1 MDKQSKIVLI
11 SGPTASGKSNFA
23 VKIAKK
29 IQGEIIN
36 ADSMQV
42 YKILKIL
49 TARPN
54 KIEQKDIKHH
64 LYGVVDLN
72 KKFSTGQWLELT
84 IKKIKNIKKKKKI
97 PILVGGTGLYFQS
110 LINGLVKIP
119 EIPLKFRNKVRLMS
133 KREGQKKFYKK
144 LLKLDPKVKDRF
156 DPNDMQRSIR
166 AYEIK
171 SYTDIS
177 MYDWLAR
184 TESEFKNSDFL
195 KLYIETKREKLIERI
210 NLRTLNMING
220 GAINEVKKFLKL
232 KIRKDQSVNKVIGIA
247 ELTQYLNHEVTL
259 EEAKELISIKTRQYA
274 KRQATWARTRMTSW
288 KKIKLTRIDD
298 FLTKLNKSL
307 LKLDQRAQLQLDCPN
322 G

>member
-42 YKILKIL
+42 YKNLKTL

-72 KKFSTGQWLELT
+72 KKFSTGQWLELA

-133 KREGQKKFYKK
+133 KRQGQKKFYKK

-156 DPNDMQRSIR
+156 DPNDTQRSIR

-195 KLYIETKREKLIERI
+195 KLYIETKREKLIKRI

-288 KKIKLTRIDD
+288 KKIKPTRIDD
-298 FLTKLNKSL
+298 FIKKLK
-307 LKLDQRAQLQLDCPN
+307 
-322 G
+322 

>member
-1 MDKQSKIVLI
+1 MDKQSKIILI

-29 IQGEIIN
+29 IEGEIIN

-42 YKILKIL
+42 YKKLKIL

-54 KIEQKDIKHH
+54 KQEQKNIKHH
-64 LYGVVDLN
+64 LYGFVDLN
-72 KKFSTGQWLELT
+72 EKFSTGQWLELT
-84 IKKIKNIKKKKKI
+84 IKKIKNIQKKKKI

-144 LLKLDPKVKDRF
+144 LLKLDPKVKDKF
-156 DPNDMQRSIR
+156 DPNDTQRSIR

-259 EEAKELISIKTRQYA
+259 DEAKELISIKTRQYA

-288 KKIKLTRIDD
+288 KKIKPTRIDD
-298 FLTKLNKSL
+298 FIKKLK
-307 LKLDQRAQLQLDCPN
+307 
-322 G
+322 

>member
-1 MDKQSKIVLI
+1 MDKQSKIILI

-29 IQGEIIN
+29 IEGEIIN
-36 ADSMQV
+36 VDSMQV
-42 YKILKIL
+42 YKTLKIL

-54 KIEQKDIKHH
+54 KEEQKNIKHH

-72 KKFSTGQWLELT
+72 EKFSTGQWLELA
-84 IKKIKNIKKKKKI
+84 IKKIKSVQKKKKI

-119 EIPLKFRNKVRLMS
+119 EIPLKFRNKVRLIS
-133 KREGQKKFYKK
+133 KREGQKKFYRK
-144 LLKLDPKVKDRF
+144 LLKLDPKVKDKF
-156 DPNDMQRSIR
+156 DPNDTQRSIR

-177 MYDWLAR
+177 MYDWLAK

-288 KKIKLTRIDD
+288 KKIKPTRIDD
-298 FLTKLNKSL
+298 FIKKLNKSL
-307 LKLDQRAQLQLDCPN
+307 LKLDQ
-322 G
+322 

>member
-1 MDKQSKIVLI
+1 MDKQSKIILI
-11 SGPTASGKSNFA
+11 SGPTASGKSKFA

-29 IQGEIIN
+29 IEGEIIN
-36 ADSMQV
+36 VDSMQV
-42 YKILKIL
+42 YKTLKIL

-54 KIEQKDIKHH
+54 KEEQKNIKHH

-72 KKFSTGQWLELT
+72 EKFSTGQWLELA
-84 IKKIKNIKKKKKI
+84 IKKIKSIQKKKKI

-119 EIPLKFRNKVRLMS
+119 EIPLKFRNKVRLIS

-144 LLKLDPKVKDRF
+144 LLKLDPKVKDKF
-156 DPNDMQRSIR
+156 DPNDTQRSIR

-210 NLRTLNMING
+210 NLRTLNMIND
-220 GAINEVKKFLKL
+220 GAINEVKKFIKL

-288 KKIKLTRIDD
+288 KKIKPTRIDD
-298 FLTKLNKSL
+298 CIKKLNKSL
-307 LKLDQRAQLQLDCPN
+307 LKLDQ
-322 G
+322 

>member
-72 KKFSTGQWLELT
+72 KKFSTGQWLELV

-156 DPNDMQRSIR
+156 DPNDTQRSIR

-259 EEAKELISIKTRQYA
+259 DEAKELISIKTRQYA
-274 KRQATWARTRMTSW
+274 KRQATWARTRMMSW
-288 KKIKLTRIDD
+288 KKIKPTRIDD
-298 FLTKLNKSL
+298 FIKKLK
-307 LKLDQRAQLQLDCPN
+307 
-322 G
+322 

>member
-1 MDKQSKIVLI
+1 MDKQSKIILI

-42 YKILKIL
+42 YKKLKIL

-54 KIEQKDIKHH
+54 KIEQKNIKHH
-64 LYGVVDLN
+64 LYGTVDLN
-72 KKFSTGQWLELT
+72 KKFSTGQWLKLA
-84 IKKIKNIKKKKKI
+84 IKKIKNIQKKKKI

-119 EIPLKFRNKVRLMS
+119 EIPLNFRNKVRLMS

-144 LLKLDPKVKDRF
+144 LLKIDPKIKDKF
-156 DPNDMQRSIR
+156 DPNDTQRSIR

-177 MYDWLAR
+177 MYDWLAK
-184 TESEFKNSDFL
+184 TESEFKDSDFL
-195 KLYIETKREKLIERI
+195 KLYIETKREKLIDKI
-210 NLRTLNMING
+210 NLRTSNMIND

-247 ELTQYLNHEVTL
+247 ELTQYLNKKTTL
-259 EEAKELISIKTRQYA
+259 DQAKELILIKTRQYA

-288 KKIKLTRIDD
+288 KKIKPTKIDD
-298 FLTKLNKSL
+298 LVKKLNKSI
-307 LKLDQRAQLQLDCPN
+307 LKLDQ
-322 G
+322 

>member
-1 MDKQSKIVLI
+1 MDKQSKIILI
-11 SGPTASGKSNFA
+11 SGPTASGKTNFA

-42 YKILKIL
+42 YKKLKIL

-54 KIEQKDIKHH
+54 KTEKKNIKHH

-72 KKFSTGQWLELT
+72 KKFSTGQWLELA

-144 LLKLDPKVKDRF
+144 LLKLDPKVKDKF
-156 DPNDMQRSIR
+156 DPNDTQRSIR

-288 KKIKLTRIDD
+288 KKIKPTRIDD
-298 FLTKLNKSL
+298 FIKKLNKSL
-307 LKLDQRAQLQLDCPN
+307 LKLDQ
-322 G
+322 

>member
-42 YKILKIL
+42 YKNLKIL

-72 KKFSTGQWLELT
+72 KKFSTGQWLDLA

-110 LINGLVKIP
+110 LIDGLVKIP

-144 LLKLDPKVKDRF
+144 LLKVDPKVKDRF
-156 DPNDMQRSIR
+156 DPNDTQRSIR

-171 SYTDIS
+171 SYTNIS
-177 MYDWLAR
+177 MYDWL
-184 TESEFKNSDFL
+184 
-195 KLYIETKREKLIERI
+195 TKTNL
-210 NLRTLNMING
+210 NLRI
-220 GAINEVKKFLKL
+220 
-232 KIRKDQSVNKVIGIA
+232 
-247 ELTQYLNHEVTL
+247 VT
-259 EEAKELISIKTRQYA
+259 
-274 KRQATWARTRMTSW
+274 
-288 KKIKLTRIDD
+288 
-298 FLTKLNKSL
+298 F
-307 LKLDQRAQLQLDCPN
+307 
-322 G
+322 

>member
-1 MDKQSKIVLI
+1 MDKQSKIILI

-72 KKFSTGQWLELT
+72 KKFSTGQWFELA
-84 IKKIKNIKKKKKI
+84 IKKIKNIKRKKKI

-110 LINGLVKIP
+110 LIDGLVKIP

-144 LLKLDPKVKDRF
+144 LLKLDPKVKDKF
-156 DPNDMQRSIR
+156 DPNDTQRSIR

-232 KIRKDQSVNKVIGIA
+232 KIKKDQSVNKVIGIA

-307 LKLDQRAQLQLDCPN
+307 LKLDQ
-322 G
+322 

>member
-1 MDKQSKIVLI
+1 MDKQSKIILI
-11 SGPTASGKSNFA
+11 SGSTASGKSNFA

-29 IQGEIIN
+29 IEGEIIN

-42 YKILKIL
+42 YKKLKIL

-54 KIEQKDIKHH
+54 KQEQKNIKHH
-64 LYGVVDLN
+64 LYGFVDLN
-72 KKFSTGQWLELT
+72 EKFSTGQWLELT
-84 IKKIKNIKKKKKI
+84 IKKIKNIQKKKKI

-144 LLKLDPKVKDRF
+144 LLKLDPKVKDKF
-156 DPNDMQRSIR
+156 DPNDTQRSIR

-171 SYTDIS
+171 SYTDNS
-177 MYDWLAR
+177 MYNWLAS
-184 TESEFKNSDFL
+184 TESEFKNRDFL
-195 KLYIETKREKLIERI
+195 KLFIETKREKLIERI
-210 NLRTLNMING
+210 NLRTLNMINS

-288 KKIKLTRIDD
+288 KKIKPTRIDD
-298 FLTKLNKSL
+298 FIKKLK
-307 LKLDQRAQLQLDCPN
+307 
-322 G
+322 

>member
-1 MDKQSKIVLI
+1 MDRQSKIILI
-11 SGPTASGKSNFA
+11 SGPTASGKSKFA

-42 YKILKIL
+42 YKKLKIL

-54 KIEQKDIKHH
+54 KIDQKNIKHH
-64 LYGVVDLN
+64 LFGTIDLN
-72 KKFSTGQWLELT
+72 KKFSTGQWLELA
-84 IKKIKNIKKKKKI
+84 IKKIKNIQKKKKI

-119 EIPLKFRNKVRLMS
+119 EIPLNFRNKVRLMS

-144 LLKLDPKVKDRF
+144 LLKIDPKIKDKF
-156 DPNDMQRSIR
+156 DPNDTQRSIR

-171 SYTDIS
+171 SYTNIS
-177 MYDWLAR
+177 MYDWLAK
-184 TESEFKNSDFL
+184 TESEFKDSDFL
-195 KLYIETKREKLIERI
+195 KLYIETKREKLIDKI
-210 NLRTLNMING
+210 NLRTSNMIND

-232 KIRKDQSVNKVIGIA
+232 KIRKDQSVNRVIGIA
-247 ELTQYLNHEVTL
+247 ELTQYLNKKITL
-259 EEAKELISIKTRQYA
+259 DQAKELIFIKTRQYA

-288 KKIKLTRIDD
+288 KKIKPTKMDD
-298 FLTKLNKSL
+298 LVKKLNKSL
-307 LKLDQRAQLQLDCPN
+307 LKLDQ
-322 G
+322 